1 MKSDKN
7 LEKTQ
12 QHRTSWDKSQ
22 APCGAKEPYTEVQD
36 WAVPAS
42 CGPVVL
48 KLRPGVTTG
57 SRCWVGGPR
66 ESPGGKKHSPPWHG
80 GCGIGVHTWTGLSGC
95 AFEMCHRVSQQK
107 GHKRTFIECLL
118 FARHWLGL
126 LFFLIH
132 SFNEHLVMSEAPL
145 RSWGPSSKQVAP
157 VPARHCWLPGR
168 HQGGDWLSQRGIE
181 I

>member
-1 MKSDKN
+1 MLKLPSQVGAIGLFLVVFHERISKNLTICLREVVADANAMKSDKN

-12 QHRTSWDKSQ
+12 QHGTSWDKSQ

-66 ESPGGKKHSPPWHG
+66 ESPGGKKHSPP
-80 GCGIGVHTWTGLSGC
+80 
-95 AFEMCHRVSQQK
+95 
-107 GHKRTFIECLL
+107 
-118 FARHWLGL
+118 
-126 LFFLIH
+126 
-132 SFNEHLVMSEAPL
+132 
-145 RSWGPSSKQVAP
+145 
-157 VPARHCWLPGR
+157 
-168 HQGGDWLSQRGIE
+168 
-181 I
+181 